1 MEYPHWLM
9 IAGAVLVA
17 FGIIGFAFTQNKNE
31 SREHVNARNKTAR
44 SEEEVANLAE
54 QESRQAVPTERLKA
68 MREYASAAG
77 GLKPTFVGSV
87 GMSQTLPNRVGLASI
102 AK

>member
-17 FGIIGFAFTQNKNE
+17 FGFVGFAFTQNKNE
-31 SREHVNARNKTAR
+31 SESRERLNARNKVAR
-44 SEEEVANLAE
+44 SAEEVANLAE
-54 QESRQAVPTERLKA
+54 QESRKAPPTERITA

-77 GLKPTFVGSV
+77 GLK
-87 GMSQTLPNRVGLASI
+87 
-102 AK
+102 AKGK